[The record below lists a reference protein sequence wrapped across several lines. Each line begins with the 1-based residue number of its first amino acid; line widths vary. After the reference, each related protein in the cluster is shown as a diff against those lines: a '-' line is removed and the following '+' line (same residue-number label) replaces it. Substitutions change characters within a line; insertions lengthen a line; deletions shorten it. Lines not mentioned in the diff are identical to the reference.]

1 MSNVITKDAAA
12 TEGCAA
18 VTGYVACRIY
28 ADAEKD
34 ALMQALFN
42 LSEADKDGAPYPA
55 DDMIYCVLETTLHTQ
70 LISNLVDEL
79 HKLGYAICPHT
90 HRSPMRRAQNSHAN
104 TTDITALR
112 IGSST

>member
-1 MSNVITKDAAA
+1 M
-12 TEGCAA
+12 
-18 VTGYVACRIY
+18 ACRIY

-42 LSEADKDGAPYPA
+42 LSEADKGGAPYPA
-55 DDMIYCVLETTLHTQ
+55 DDMIYCVLETTPHTQ

-90 HRSPMRRAQNSHAN
+90 DQG
-104 TTDITALR
+104 LR
-112 IGSST
+112 PLEEKL

>member
-1 MSNVITKDAAA
+1 MSTENTNDKPA

-18 VTGYVACRIY
+18 AAGYVACRIY

-55 DDMIYCVLETTLHTQ
+55 DDMIYCVLETTPHTQ

-90 HRSPMRRAQNSHAN
+90 A
-104 TTDITALR
+104 
-112 IGSST
+112 